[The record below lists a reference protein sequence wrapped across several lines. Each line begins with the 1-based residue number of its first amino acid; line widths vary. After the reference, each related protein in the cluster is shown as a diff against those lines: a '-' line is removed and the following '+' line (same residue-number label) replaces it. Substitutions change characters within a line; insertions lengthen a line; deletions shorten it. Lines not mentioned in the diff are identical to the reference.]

1 MRQGLQAVTGPRSL
15 AVAAVVVLA
24 AATVADAWAARG
36 GRSGGWSGSHSSG
49 ASSGGQRSHGGGG
62 SHGGGAR
69 SWAPSHHHGGVRSRV
84 IIGAPFAAWPY
95 SYSYGPPPPY
105 YAPSYY
111 SSSYPADYSGASGSF
126 YYIERLDDPQRPPG
140 TYFCPESGQYYP
152 QVTECSLGWLT
163 VLPTPSVAPE

>member
-49 ASSGGQRSHGGGG
+49 ASSGGQRSHGGG
-62 SHGGGAR
+62 AR

-95 SYSYGPPPPY
+95 SYSYGPLPPY
-105 YAPSYY
+105 YAPSYD
-111 SSSYPADYSGASGSF
+111 SSPADYSGASGSF